1 MKIQLSQTNIV
12 EGIKMYLQ
20 SQGIKMQGR
29 DIQVLFTAGRKQSG
43 LIADVDIEDNSD
55 IGTPI
60 TDVPYKGDD
69 TIPCPEVNEPQSSDN
84 FYPEQVVPAI
94 VEEIKE
100 EEVETAQ
107 VEKTSLF
114 G

>member
-60 TDVPYKGDD
+60 TDAPFNGNEIIPYPVD
-69 TIPCPEVNEPQSSDN
+69 TKPQSLMED
-84 FYPEQVVPAI
+84 YPVQSEPAI
-94 VEEIKE
+94 EEVIKE

-107 VEKTSLF
+107 AEKTSLF

>member
-1 MKIQLSQTNIV
+1 MKIQLTQANIV

-20 SQGIKMQGR
+20 SQGIKLQGR

-43 LIADVDIEDNSD
+43 LIADVDIEDKLD
-55 IGTPI
+55 IGSPI
-60 TDVPYKGDD
+60 TDVLYRGGETNLSPA
-69 TIPCPEVNEPQSSDN
+69 EANPQSVEKA
-84 FYPEQVVPAI
+84 YPVDVEPTN

-107 VEKTSLF
+107 VDKVSLF

>member
-1 MKIQLSQTNIV
+1 MKIQLTQANIV

-55 IGTPI
+55 IAAPI
-60 TDVPYKGDD
+60 TGVLYRGDVVN
-69 TIPCPEVNEPQSSDN
+69 PCPAETEPQSV
-84 FYPEQVVPAI
+84 EKAI
-94 VEEIKE
+94 PVESEPTVVEEIKE

>member
-55 IGTPI
+55 IGAPI
-60 TDVPYKGDD
+60 ADVLYRGDVTTTYPED
-69 TIPCPEVNEPQSSDN
+69 TKPQSWQED
-84 FYPEQVVPAI
+84 YPVETTPA
-94 VEEIKE
+94 VEEVIKE

-107 VEKTSLF
+107 TEKASLF

>member
-20 SQGIKMQGR
+20 SQGIKLQGR

-43 LIADVDIEDNSD
+43 LIADVDVEDNSD
-55 IGTPI
+55 IGAPI
-60 TDVPYKGDD
+60 TDGHHMGEALNPYPAGK
-69 TIPCPEVNEPQSSDN
+69 IPRSLENTDELQPEPV
-84 FYPEQVVPAI
+84 
-94 VEEIKE
+94 VEEETKE
-100 EEVETAQ
+100 EEVVQ
-107 VEKTSLF
+107 VEKSSLF

>member
-1 MKIQLSQTNIV
+1 MKIQLTQTNIV
-12 EGIKMYLQ
+12 AGIKMYLQ
-20 SQGIKMQGR
+20 SQGIKLQGR

-55 IGTPI
+55 ISTPI
-60 TDVPYKGDD
+60 TDVLYRGEEINPHSEDSK
-69 TIPCPEVNEPQSSDN
+69 PCSFEKAYPVQAEPTT
-84 FYPEQVVPAI
+84 
-94 VEEIKE
+94 VEETKE

-107 VEKTSLF
+107 ADKVSLF

>member
-55 IGTPI
+55 IGSPI
-60 TDVPYKGDD
+60 TDVPYKGDESIPYPED
-69 TIPCPEVNEPQSSDN
+69 TKPQSWQVD
-84 FYPEQVVPAI
+84 YPAETTPA
-94 VEEIKE
+94 VEEVIKE

-107 VEKTSLF
+107 TEKASLF

>member
-20 SQGIKMQGR
+20 SQGIKLQGR

-55 IGTPI
+55 IGSPI
-60 TDVPYKGDD
+60 TDVPYKGVD
-69 TIPCPEVNEPQSSDN
+69 TILYPAETKPESVEEVQSEPA
-84 FYPEQVVPAI
+84 V

>member
-1 MKIQLSQTNIV
+1 MKIQLSQANIV

-55 IGTPI
+55 IGSPI

-69 TIPCPEVNEPQSSDN
+69 FIPYPEDTKPQSLEKA
-84 FYPEQVVPAI
+84 YPVQAEPAD
-94 VEEIKE
+94 EEVIKE

-107 VEKTSLF
+107 TEKASLF

>member
-1 MKIQLSQTNIV
+1 MKIQLTQTNIV
-12 EGIKMYLQ
+12 AGIKMYLQ
-20 SQGIKMQGR
+20 SQGIKLQGR

-60 TDVPYKGDD
+60 TDVLYKGEEINLHSEDSK
-69 TIPCPEVNEPQSSDN
+69 PCSFEKSYAAESEPT
-84 FYPEQVVPAI
+84 V
-94 VEEIKE
+94 VEETK

-107 VEKTSLF
+107 VDKVSLF

>member
-55 IGTPI
+55 IGSPI
-60 TDVPYKGDD
+60 TDVPYKGED
-69 TIPCPEVNEPQSSDN
+69 TILCPAETKQQS
-84 FYPEQVVPAI
+84 
-94 VEEIKE
+94 VEEVQSEPTVVEETKE
-100 EEVETAQ
+100 DEVETAQ
-107 VEKTSLF
+107 VDKVSLF

>member
-55 IGTPI
+55 ICAPI
-60 TDVPYKGDD
+60 TDVHHMDEALNPYPAGKIQRSLGNTD
-69 TIPCPEVNEPQSSDN
+69 ELQSEPT
-84 FYPEQVVPAI
+84 I

-107 VEKTSLF
+107 AEKTSLF

>member
-1 MKIQLSQTNIV
+1 MKIQLTQTNIV

-60 TDVPYKGDD
+60 TDVPYKGDE
-69 TIPCPEVNEPQSSDN
+69 TILYPAETKPQSLEKA
-84 FYPEQVVPAI
+84 YPVQAEPAV

-107 VEKTSLF
+107 VDKVSLF